1 MKRLLGIIF
10 IAFVLAVL
18 LRLFVFD
25 TVSVASHA
33 MHKSYSVGDRLIVEK
48 WSLGAR
54 MPLSIKMPFSSKIKS
69 VKKPWLKLTDEPYR
83 FSGFSFVR
91 HNDLIVYNNPVKK
104 QDVPF
109 DLSPTLLSR
118 CAGLP
123 GDTVKVVGSKLFI
136 NGKYLQRPFDITTC
150 FQFPYKDGSEVQKIL
165 KKTYPESEIFH
176 REETGFIFLTQYEYI
191 KLVINESDIKM
202 PLVQYKSIHDSKQI
216 ILPEKGQK
224 LMLNKKNIELW
235 RDLLDNYENV
245 RISMSSD
252 GRYEV
257 DGKVAD
263 TYSFKHDYYWL
274 LNDHQGYLND
284 SRTFGVVPECL
295 IIGKACLI
303 LYSPVKKRLFQKI

>member
-1 MKRLLGIIF
+1 MKRLFGIIF

-33 MHKSYSVGDRLIVEK
+33 MHKSYSIGDRLIVEK

-54 MPLSIKMPFSSKIKS
+54 MPQSIKMPFSSKIKS
-69 VKKPWLKLTDEPYR
+69 FKKPWLRLTDFPFR
-83 FSGFSFVR
+83 FSGLSSVR
-91 HNDLIVYNNPVKK
+91 HNDLLVYNNPAKK
-104 QDVPF
+104 QDVPY

-150 FQFPYKDGSEVQKIL
+150 FQFPYEEGSGIEKIIN
-165 KKTYPESEIFH
+165 KAYPGTEII
-176 REETGFIFLTQYEYI
+176 RRDETGFVFLTQYEFM
-191 KLVINESDIKM
+191 KLVVNEIAIKV

-224 LMLNKKNIELW
+224 LTLNKKNIELW

-245 RISMSSD
+245 SISMSSD
-252 GRYEV
+252 GRYEI
-257 DGKVAD
+257 DGKVAN

-284 SRTFGVVPECL
+284 SRTFGLVPECL
-295 IIGKACLI
+295 IIGKACLL